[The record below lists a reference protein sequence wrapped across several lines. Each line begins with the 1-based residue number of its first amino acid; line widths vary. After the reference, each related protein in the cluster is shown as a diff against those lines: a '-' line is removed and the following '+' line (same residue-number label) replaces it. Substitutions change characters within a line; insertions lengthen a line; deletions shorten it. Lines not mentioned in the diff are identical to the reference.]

1 LGKEEGMALRKL
13 KGIRIEDVLLGSI
26 VLFSLLY
33 PLIIAFIIYKSDQ
46 PTEDELVDAVV
57 EYFKEGKCTL
67 DGPKGLTVEDREN
80 LERLT
85 ALCQRLN
92 QEGFELRKKELEEGK
107 AILFY
112 GKKVKGMER
121 KLIIE
126 LTLEGNKIT
135 GIKDYEKGR

>member
-1 LGKEEGMALRKL
+1 MALKKL
-13 KGIRIEDVLLGSI
+13 KGIKIEDVLLGSI
-26 VLFSLLY
+26 VLFALLY
-33 PLIIAFIIYKSDQ
+33 PLIIALIIHRSDQ

-57 EYFKEGKCTL
+57 EYFEEGKCTL
-67 DGPKGLTVEDREN
+67 DGPKGLTVEKRED

-85 ALCQRLN
+85 AICQRIN

-121 KLIIE
+121 KLILE
-126 LTLEGNKIT
+126 LVLEGEKIT
-135 GIKDYEKGR
+135 GIRDYEKGR

>member
-1 LGKEEGMALRKL
+1 MALRKL
-13 KGIRIEDVLLGSI
+13 KEIKIEDVLLGFI

-33 PLIIAFIIYKSDQ
+33 PLIIAIIIYKSDQ

-67 DGPKGLTVEDREN
+67 DGPKGLTVEKRED

-85 ALCQRLN
+85 ATCRRLN
-92 QEGFELRKKELEEGK
+92 QEGFVLRKKELEDGK

-112 GKKVKGMER
+112 GKKVKGLER
-121 KLIIE
+121 KLVLE
-126 LTLEGNKIT
+126 LTLEGEKIT
-135 GIKDYEKGR
+135 GIRDYEKGR

>member
-1 LGKEEGMALRKL
+1 MALRKL
-13 KGIRIEDVLLGSI
+13 KEIKIEDVLLGFI
-26 VLFSLLY
+26 VLFAILY

-46 PTEDELVDAVV
+46 PVEDELVNAVV
-57 EYFKEGKCTL
+57 EYFEEGKCAL
-67 DGPKGLTVEDREN
+67 DGPKGLTVEKRED

-92 QEGFELRKKELEEGK
+92 QEGFELRETKLEEEK

-121 KLIIE
+121 KLVLE

-135 GIKDYEKGR
+135 GIREYEKGR

>member
-1 LGKEEGMALRKL
+1 MALRKL
-13 KGIRIEDVLLGSI
+13 KEIRIEDVLLGFI
-26 VLFSLLY
+26 VLFALLY
-33 PLIIAFIIYKSDQ
+33 PLIIALIIHRSDQ

-57 EYFKEGKCTL
+57 EYFEEGKCTL
-67 DGPKGLTVEDREN
+67 DGPKGLTVEKRED

-107 AILFY
+107 AILLY

-121 KLIIE
+121 KLILE
-126 LTLEGNKIT
+126 LTLEGEKIT
-135 GIKDYEKGR
+135 GIRDYEKGR

>member
-1 LGKEEGMALRKL
+1 MALRKL
-13 KGIRIEDVLLGSI
+13 KEIRIEDVLLGSI
-26 VLFSLLY
+26 VLFALLY
-33 PLIIAFIIYKSDQ
+33 PLIIALIIHKSDQ

-67 DGPKGLTVEDREN
+67 AGPKGLTVEKRED

-85 ALCQRLN
+85 ALCRRLN

-121 KLIIE
+121 KLVLE
-126 LTLEGNKIT
+126 LTLEGEKIT
-135 GIKDYEKGR
+135 GIRDYEKGR

>member
-1 LGKEEGMALRKL
+1 MALRKL
-13 KGIRIEDVLLGSI
+13 KEIKIEDVLLGFI
-26 VLFSLLY
+26 VLFSILY
-33 PLIIAFIIYKSDQ
+33 PLIIALIIHRSDQ
-46 PTEDELVDAVV
+46 PMEDELVDAVV

-67 DGPKGLTVEDREN
+67 DGPKGLTVEKRED

-121 KLIIE
+121 KLILE
-126 LTLEGNKIT
+126 LVLEGDKIT
-135 GIKDYEKGR
+135 GIRDYEKGR

>member
-1 LGKEEGMALRKL
+1 MALRKL
-13 KGIRIEDVLLGSI
+13 KGIKIEDVLLGFI
-26 VLFSLLY
+26 ILYAILY

-57 EYFKEGKCTL
+57 EYFEEGKCTL
-67 DGPKGLTVEDREN
+67 DGPKGLTVEKRED

-85 ALCQRLN
+85 AICKRIN
-92 QEGFELRKKELEEGK
+92 QEGFELRTKELEEGK

-121 KLIIE
+121 KLVLE
-126 LTLEGNKIT
+126 LTLEGGKIT
-135 GIKDYEKGR
+135 GIRDYEKGR

>member
-1 LGKEEGMALRKL
+1 MALRKL
-13 KGIRIEDVLLGSI
+13 REIKIEDVLLGFI
-26 VLFSLLY
+26 VLYALLY

-46 PTEDELVDAVV
+46 PVEDELVSSVV
-57 EYFKEGKCTL
+57 EYFEEGKCTL
-67 DGPKGLTVEDREN
+67 DGPKGLTVEKRED

-121 KLIIE
+121 KLILE
-126 LTLEGNKIT
+126 LTLEGEKIT
-135 GIKDYEKGR
+135 GIREYEKGR

>member
-1 LGKEEGMALRKL
+1 MALRKH
-13 KGIRIEDVLLGSI
+13 KGIKIEDVLLGLI
-26 VLFSLLY
+26 VLFAILY

-46 PTEDELVDAVV
+46 PAEDELVNALV
-57 EYFKEGKCTL
+57 EYFEEGRCTL

-85 ALCQRLN
+85 AICQRIN

-121 KLIIE
+121 KLVLE
-126 LTLEGNKIT
+126 LTLEGDKIT
-135 GIKDYEKGR
+135 GIRDYEKGR

>member
-1 LGKEEGMALRKL
+1 MALRKH
-13 KGIRIEDVLLGSI
+13 KGTKIEDVLLGFI
-26 VLFSLLY
+26 ILYALLY

-46 PTEDELVDAVV
+46 PIEDELVSSVV
-57 EYFKEGKCTL
+57 EYFEEGKCTL
-67 DGPKGLTVEDREN
+67 DGPKGLTVEKRED

-85 ALCQRLN
+85 AICKRIN
-92 QEGFELRKKELEEGK
+92 QEGFELRTKELEEGK

-126 LTLEGNKIT
+126 LTLEGEKIT
-135 GIKDYEKGR
+135 GIRDYEKGR

>member
-1 LGKEEGMALRKL
+1 MALRKL
-13 KGIRIEDVLLGSI
+13 KEIRIEDVLLGFI

-33 PLIIAFIIYKSDQ
+33 PLIIALIIHRSDQ

-67 DGPKGLTVEDREN
+67 DGPKGLTVEGGKN

-85 ALCQRLN
+85 AICQRIN

-107 AILFY
+107 AILYY

-121 KLIIE
+121 KLVLE
-126 LTLEGNKIT
+126 LTLEGDKIT
-135 GIKDYEKGR
+135 GIRDYEKGR

>member
-1 LGKEEGMALRKL
+1 MALRKL
-13 KGIRIEDVLLGSI
+13 KEIRIEDVLLGSI
-26 VLFSLLY
+26 VLFALLY
-33 PLIIAFIIYKSDQ
+33 PLIIALIIHRSDQ

-67 DGPKGLTVEDREN
+67 NGPKGLTVEKRED

-85 ALCQRLN
+85 ALCRRLN

-121 KLIIE
+121 KLILE
-126 LTLEGNKIT
+126 LTLEGEKIT
-135 GIKDYEKGR
+135 GIRDYEKGR